1 MSKDPFGVVFAKAK
15 TGVRTYLVIDR
26 QRWIQIF
33 ELLGSALAIV
43 YALLIALNIGQEML
57 GFALLLVSALL
68 FAGWGIV
75 DRRWAFFTL
84 QLFYITSAIIGLLRH
99 QPV

>member
-1 MSKDPFGVVFAKAK
+1 MPM
-15 TGVRTYLVIDR
+15 TR

-33 ELLGSALAIV
+33 EVLGSALAIV
-43 YALLIALNIGQEML
+43 YALLIALNIGQEVL
-57 GFALLLVSALL
+57 GFTLLLVSALL

-84 QLFYITSAIIGLLRH
+84 QLFYITSAIIGLLRWG
-99 QPV
+99 